1 MIIILL
7 GPPGVGKGT
16 QAKLLATKFRI
27 THVST
32 GDILRTAVVAGSPL
46 GKKADEYLQKG
57 NLVPDDIMIGV
68 VGEELAR
75 PMYRKGFILDG
86 FPRTIAQAE
95 ALESLFHRLNF
106 TLDAVFSFEAEEAEV
121 IRRLSRRRMCRN
133 CHSIFNLD
141 GDHLSVSDV
150 CPRCGGELY
159 QREDDKEETVR
170 NRVKVYN
177 NLTAPVK
184 SFYAKKHLLVAVN
197 GAGEIQSI
205 FENILKLLTQ
215 RHDKG

>member
-32 GDILRTAVVAGSPL
+32 GDILRTAVAAGSPL

-57 NLVPDDIMIGV
+57 TLVPDDIMIGV

-75 PMYRKGFILDG
+75 PMYRKGFVLDG

-106 TLDAVFSFEAEEAEV
+106 TLDAVLSFEAEEAEV

-133 CHSIFNLD
+133 CHSIFSLD
-141 GDHLSVSDV
+141 RDHVPVPDV
-150 CPRCGGELY
+150 CPRCGDELS
-159 QREDDKEETVR
+159 QREDDKEETIR
-170 NRVKVYN
+170 NRLKVYN
-177 NLTAPVK
+177 HLTAPLK
-184 SFYAKKHLLVAVN
+184 DFYAKKRLLVPVN
-197 GAGEIQSI
+197 GVGEIETI
-205 FENILKLLTQ
+205 FRNVLSLLE
-215 RHDKG
+215 KCNE